1 MQAVA
6 GDGQS
11 LYAQRLV
18 EDKKNVLD
26 RIDEVGADQATIFA
40 LEQALEPAMS
50 KAGPGSALNDS
61 PCENSGRGPVPA
73 ALRSFDKRA

>member
-1 MQAVA
+1 MIRHVRLDRHRPVSLEFSFERMQAVA
-6 GDGQS
+6 GDGQG

-50 KAGPGSALNDS
+50 KALNR
-61 PCENSGRGPVPA
+61 P
-73 ALRSFDKRA
+73 F